1 MPASAGGSSKVRPAC
16 RSGQDTAFD
25 ERRQDR
31 GARASVQSP
40 QPLGLGDGEAQ
51 SRHFAVLALDS
62 QKQVPRLPV
71 SYTTH
76 SRGLCRL
83 RLPWWLVL
91 SGVIQGLA
99 RRSKAIAEEP

>member
-16 RSGQDTAFD
+16 RSRQDTAFD

-31 GARASVQSP
+31 GARASVRSP

-62 QKQVPRLPV
+62 QKQFTNRPRRVQLGRAGGAV
-71 SYTTH
+71 CVCHCGYSEAM
-76 SRGLCRL
+76 
-83 RLPWWLVL
+83 WWALL
-91 SGVIQGLA
+91 SVYFKG
-99 RRSKAIAEEP
+99 